1 MAQRARVSHEAC
13 FNFTTVDEEL
23 MGELEKLSAAVA
35 AKFHS
40 KEFIQHWST
49 WAGGSDDPALGAYRS
64 RLVMTVTDAEPRHR

>member
-23 MGELEKLSAAVA
+23 MGELEKLSAAGA

-40 KEFIQHWST
+40 KEFIQQLEHL
-49 WAGGSDDPALGAYRS
+49 GRGSDDPPLGPIG
-64 RLVMTVTDAEPRHR
+64 LDL